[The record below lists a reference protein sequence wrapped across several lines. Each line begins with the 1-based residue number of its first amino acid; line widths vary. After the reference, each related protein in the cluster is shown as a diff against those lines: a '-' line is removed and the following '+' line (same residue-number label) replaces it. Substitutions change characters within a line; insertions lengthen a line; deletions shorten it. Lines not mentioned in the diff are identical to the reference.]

1 MWCGNNEILEALKY
15 WGFEKKFT
23 PEVYQGLLHG
33 YDKLFHELLPSM
45 VKEFDA
51 DRFYVHSSPYLANW
65 GRPESW
71 GTGDSHNWG
80 VWYGKKPFESLDTD
94 LPRFMS
100 EFGFQ
105 SFPEMKT
112 IATFAQAFGV
122 RLCEV
127 FIYKF
132 EDGVFYSELLFEDG
146 IKQIRLDSR
155 TSDAI
160 AIALRVKCDIYTTPE
175 IVRECGVVLENSAE
189 EKDKD
194 DDSIL
199 ALEPEEIHD
208 ETKLKKWLSLLDVDE
223 LSDRLDE
230 AIADENYE
238 YAKMYKDEIRRREE
252 EGRSR

>member
-1 MWCGNNEILEALKY
+1 MDTRIKLR
-15 WGFEKKFT
+15 
-23 PEVYQGLLHG
+23 VQGLTNSQIQSGAYALILAEEDGVRRIPIIVGTSEAQSIAIALERITPPRPLTH
-33 YDKLFHELLPSM
+33 DLF
-45 VKEFDA
+45 
-51 DRFYVHSSPYLANW
+51 
-65 GRPESW
+65 
-71 GTGDSHNWG
+71 
-80 VWYGKKPFESLDTD
+80 
-94 LPRFMS
+94 
-100 EFGFQ
+100 
-105 SFPEMKT
+105 
-112 IATFAQAFGV
+112 ATFAQAFGV

-160 AIALRVKCDIYTTPE
+160 AIALRVKCDIYTPPE

>member
-1 MWCGNNEILEALKY
+1 MT
-15 WGFEKKFT
+15 KKLNSVDT
-23 PEVYQGLLHG
+23 RIKLRVQGLTNSQIQSGAYALILAEEDGVRRIPIIVGTSEAQSIAIALERITPPRPLTH
-33 YDKLFHELLPSM
+33 DLF
-45 VKEFDA
+45 
-51 DRFYVHSSPYLANW
+51 
-65 GRPESW
+65 
-71 GTGDSHNWG
+71 
-80 VWYGKKPFESLDTD
+80 
-94 LPRFMS
+94 
-100 EFGFQ
+100 
-105 SFPEMKT
+105 
-112 IATFAQAFGV
+112 ATFAQTFGV

-175 IVRECGVVLENSAE
+175 IVRGCGVVLEDAVE
-189 EKDKD
+189 EVDKD
-194 DDSIL
+194 SDDSIL
-199 ALEPEEIHD
+199 AMEPEEIQD